1 MSGFYFFYFALLG
14 GLYPYWPLYLDS
26 IGFSKQAI
34 GTLLAVP
41 MVTKIIAP
49 NLWSWLGDYT
59 GRRLAIM
66 RLGALL
72 GLLCFIGIFFSTS
85 FFWLACV
92 MVGYS
97 FFWNAVLPQHE
108 VITLSFLGDQ
118 PERYSRVRLWGSVG
132 FVVAVIGAGYCLEG
146 WGVELFPYVGLALLL
161 CIFASSLTIPKPS
174 IGTRTREKYALWRA
188 VRQPAVI
195 AFLCAGVLL
204 QVAHGAYY
212 SFFSIYMEE
221 QGYSHT
227 AIGVLWSVGVVA
239 EIIMFTVMHNV
250 LIRFGVRT
258 VLIAS
263 LVLAAVRWLM
273 IGYAADS
280 LLLLVFAQCLHAFSF
295 GTFHASAIDTIRR
308 LFNDGAQG
316 GGQALYG
323 AVSFGVGGAAGSY
336 FAGRYWSLGAD
347 VIFTVAALACVL
359 AAVIAWYG
367 FRDKRLSV
375 VM

>member
-1 MSGFYFFYFALLG
+1 
-14 GLYPYWPLYLDS
+14 
-26 IGFSKQAI
+26 
-34 GTLLAVP
+34 

-49 NLWSWLGDYT
+49 NLWSWLGDYS
-59 GRRLAIM
+59 GQRLMIM
-66 RLGALL
+66 RLGTVLAM
-72 GLLCFIGIFFSTS
+72 LCFVGIFFGSS

-108 VITLSFLGDQ
+108 VITLSFLGDT
-118 PERYSRVRLWGSVG
+118 PERYSQVRLWGSVG
-132 FVVAVIGAGYCLEG
+132 FVIAVIVAGYCLEG
-146 WGVELFPYVGLALLL
+146 WGIGLFPYIGMALLL
-161 CIFASSLTIPKPS
+161 CIFLSSLTIPKPPVGVRS
-174 IGTRTREKYALWRA
+174 REKYALWRA

-212 SFFSIYMEE
+212 SFFSIYLEE
-221 QGYSHT
+221 QGYSRS

-239 EIIMFTVMHNV
+239 EVIIFIVMHNV

-263 LVLAAVRWLM
+263 LVLAAIRWLL
-273 IGYAADS
+273 IGHAVDS
-280 LLLLVFAQCLHAFSF
+280 LLLLVIAQCLHAFSF

-308 LFNDGAQG
+308 LFNEGAQG

-323 AVSFGVGGAAGSY
+323 AVSFGLGGAAGSY
-336 FAGRYWSLGAD
+336 FSGQYWHLGAD
-347 VIFTVAALACVL
+347 VIFNVAALVCGL
-359 AAVIAWYG
+359 ATVIAWYG
-367 FRDKRLSV
+367 FRDKRLARNAGDRFPT
-375 VM
+375 